1 MNLKKQTQRF
11 AHLPKAL
18 SLIAVAFVFVASAAI
33 EVSTA
38 AAQAQSSTCK
48 RLERQ
53 LASSGNGKV
62 SKRYAKAIRSQQRQI
77 KKVQRSLSSYGCAS
91 KKRLFKREAHASCGN
106 LRSTLGK
113 MRSNLSSLKR
123 DGGSKSLSRG
133 EKRRIKRSMK
143 RNGCG
148 QYASLSREKKRRS
161 IIEQI
166 FGKSRKQRKQEQAD
180 KDWQELKRDR
190 DKASKFQSAD
200 SVLRNYNTVRTV
212 CVRTCDGYHFPV
224 SFSTRKS
231 GIERDAA
238 ACANLCPGT
247 ETELYIHKTN
257 SDASE
262 NMTSVLTGQSYSEMP
277 NAFAYQKSYN
287 AGCSCNYRL
296 LKREKAS
303 VEVSPEEQ
311 AKLNALA
318 QRRMISRIALPAWR
332 SDRGQD
338 PETIS
343 NRKGLL
349 TMDTLKKLKQPESD
363 TKVASRSSKIRVI
376 GEEFLPTQ

>member
-1 MNLKKQTQRF
+1 MNLKIQIQRF
-11 AHLPKAL
+11 VCLPKVL
-18 SLIAVAFVFVASAAI
+18 SLIAFVFVASAAI
-33 EVSTA
+33 DLSTTE
-38 AAQAQSSTCK
+38 AQAQSSTCK

-53 LASSGNGKV
+53 LASSGGRSV
-62 SKRYAKAIRSQQRQI
+62 SKRYAKAIRSQNRQI
-77 KKVQRSLSSYGCAS
+77 KKVQRSLNNYGCAS

-106 LRSTLGK
+106 LRSTLRK
-113 MRSNLSSLKR
+113 MKSNLVSLKR
-123 DGGSKSLSRG
+123 NGGSKGLSRS
-133 EKRRIKRSMK
+133 EKKRIKRALK
-143 RNGCG
+143 RNSCG
-148 QYASLSREKKRRS
+148 QYASVSRKKKRRS
-161 IIEQI
+161 IVEQI
-166 FGKSRKQRKQEQAD
+166 FGKSRKQRQREQAK
-180 KDWQELKRDR
+180 KDWKELKRDR
-190 DKASKFQSAD
+190 SKKFKFPAAE

-212 CVRTCDGYHFPV
+212 CVRACDGYHFPV

-247 ETELYIHKTN
+247 ETELYIHKT
-257 SDASE
+257 SGETSE
-262 NMTSVLTGQSYSEMP
+262 NMTSVVTGQPYSEMP
-277 NAFAYQKSYN
+277 NAFAYQESYN

-311 AKLNALA
+311 AELNALA
-318 QRRMISRIALPAWR
+318 QRRIISRIALPAWR

-343 NRKGLL
+343 NRKGLF
-349 TMDTLKKLKQPESD
+349 TMDTVKNLKQSKD
-363 TKVASRSSKIRVI
+363 NTKLAARSSKIRVI